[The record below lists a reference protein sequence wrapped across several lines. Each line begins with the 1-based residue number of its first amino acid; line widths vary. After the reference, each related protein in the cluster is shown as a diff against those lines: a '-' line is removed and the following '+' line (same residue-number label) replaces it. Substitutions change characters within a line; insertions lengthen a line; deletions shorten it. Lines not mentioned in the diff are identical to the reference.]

1 MARRLHLH
9 LLAAAAIS
17 LCALWLVPAGNA
29 QDEGGI
35 AYSIELNGDVSPA
48 TEAWIGSALE
58 DAEDA
63 GAEIAIIRLDTPGG
77 LVDSTREIVKDIT
90 ASPLPVVVYVS
101 PDGARAGSAGAYITQ
116 AADVAAMAPQTNIGS
131 ATPISVGPGSDDEV
145 LGRKIT
151 NDATAYMRALAS
163 AHDRNPELGERM
175 VTEAVNVTAEEALE
189 ADFIDVIAE
198 SEAELL
204 SELDGF
210 RVAGPKAQ
218 TLETADLEIESHDT
232 PLRYELLG
240 IVFDPTVAFLL
251 LTVGL
256 IGLAIELFSPGLI
269 VPGALGALSFILG
282 LFGASQLPVTAAGVA
297 LLILAIGLIIAEAQ
311 LPTGGLLGAAG
322 VIALVFAGLLLFNDD
337 EGADVSVPV
346 IITAAVLLGG
356 FAAFLVDRVV
366 KARREPVRTGHE
378 EMLGIVVQV
387 RSRLDPEGQ
396 VWAEGA
402 LWRAR
407 LADGESSEP
416 VPAGAHVRVVAV
428 EGLTL
433 IAVPAPAPVAAAA
446 DGDNRDTL
454 SS

>member
-1 MARRLHLH
+1 MTSRRLHL
-9 LLAAAAIS
+9 LLVATIC
-17 LCALWLVPAGNA
+17 LGALWAVPAGQA
-29 QDEGGI
+29 QEEGGI
-35 AYSIELNGDVSPA
+35 AYSIELTGDVSPA
-48 TEAWIGSALE
+48 TEAWIGSALD
-58 DAEDA
+58 DAADE
-63 GAEIAIIRLDTPGG
+63 GAEIVIIRLDTPGG

-151 NDATAYMRALAS
+151 NDAAAYMRALAEV
-163 AHDRNPELGERM
+163 HDRDPALGERM
-175 VTEAVNVTAEEALE
+175 VTEAVNVTAAEALE
-189 ADFIDVIAE
+189 AGFIDVIAGSE
-198 SEAELL
+198 SELL
-204 SELDGF
+204 DELDGF
-210 RVAGPKAQ
+210 RVAGPKAG
-218 TLETADLEIESHDT
+218 TLETAGLEIESRDT

-256 IGLAIELFSPGLI
+256 IGIAIEVFSPGLI
-269 VPGALGALSFILG
+269 IPGSLGAVSFILG
-282 LFGASQLPVTAAGVA
+282 LFGASQLPVTAAGIA
-297 LLILAIGLIIAEAQ
+297 LLILAIGLIIAEGQ
-311 LPTGGLLGAAG
+311 LPTGGFLGGAG

-346 IITAAVLLGG
+346 IITSAILLGG

-378 EMLGIVVQV
+378 EMIGILAEA
-387 RSRLDPEGQ
+387 RSRLDPEGN

-407 LADGESSEP
+407 LADGEDAEP
-416 VPAGAHVRVVAV
+416 VPAGAQVRIVAV

-433 IAVPAPAPVAAAA
+433 VAMPATAPAEAA
-446 DGDNRDTL
+446 DGGDRDTL

>member
-1 MARRLHLH
+1 MAPRRHLQ
-9 LLAAAAIS
+9 LLAAAVIS
-17 LCALWLVPAGNA
+17 LCALWVVPAGQA
-29 QDEGGI
+29 QDDGGI
-35 AYSIELNGDVSPA
+35 AYSIELNGDISPA
-48 TEAWIGSALE
+48 TEAWIASALDSAADE
-58 DAEDA
+58 

-77 LVDSTREIVKDIT
+77 LDDSTREIVKDIT
-90 ASPLPVVVYVS
+90 AAPMPVVVYVS

-131 ATPISVGPGSDDEV
+131 ATPISIGPGSDDEV

-151 NDATAYMRALAS
+151 NDSAAYMRALAS
-163 AHDRNPELGERM
+163 AHDRDPELGEQM

-189 ADFIDVIAE
+189 ANFIDVIAE
-198 SEAELL
+198 SETELL

-218 TLETADLEIESHDT
+218 TLQTADLEIESHDM

-240 IVFDPTVAFLL
+240 IVVDPTIAFLL
-251 LTVGL
+251 LTVGM

-269 VPGALGALSFILG
+269 LPGALGAVSFILG
-282 LFGASQLPVTAAGVA
+282 LFGTSQLPVTAAGVA
-297 LLILAIGLIIAEAQ
+297 LLILAIGLIIAEGQ
-311 LPTGGLLGAAG
+311 LPTGGFLGAAG

-346 IITAAVLLGG
+346 IITSAVLLGG

-366 KARREPVRTGHE
+366 KARKEPVRTGHE
-378 EMLGIVVQV
+378 EMIGILAEV

-407 LADGESSEP
+407 LADGEDSEP
-416 VPAGAHVRVVAV
+416 VPAGAHVRVIAV

-433 IAVPAPAPVAAAA
+433 IAMPSGTPAAGSA
-446 DGDNRDTL
+446 DGGNRDTL

>member
-1 MARRLHLH
+1 MYRRPAQLF
-9 LLAAAAIS
+9 LAAVIC
-17 LCALWLVPAGNA
+17 LCALWAVPVGQA
-29 QDEGGI
+29 QEEGGI
-35 AYSIELNGDVSPA
+35 AYSIELDGDISPA
-48 TEAWIGSALE
+48 TEAWIGSALD
-58 DAEDA
+58 DAADA

-77 LVDSTREIVKDIT
+77 LDDSTREIVKDIT
-90 ASPLPVVVYVS
+90 AAPMPVVVYVS

-116 AADVAAMAPQTNIGS
+116 GADVAAMAPQTNIGS
-131 ATPISVGPGSDDEV
+131 ATPISIGPGSDDEV

-151 NDATAYMRALAS
+151 NDAAAYMRTLA
-163 AHDRNPELGERM
+163 ATHDRNPELGEQM

-218 TLETADLEIESHDT
+218 TLETTGLEIESHDM
-232 PLRYELLG
+232 PLRYELLA
-240 IVFDPTVAFLL
+240 IVTNPTIAFLL

-256 IGLAIELFSPGLI
+256 IGLAIEIFSPGLI
-269 VPGALGALSFILG
+269 VPGALGAVSFILG
-282 LFGASQLPVTAAGVA
+282 LFGTSQLPVTAAGIA
-297 LLILAIGLIIAEAQ
+297 LLVLAIGLIIAEAQ
-311 LPTGGLLGAAG
+311 LPTGGFLGAAG

-346 IITAAVLLGG
+346 IITAGILLGG

-378 EMLGIVVQV
+378 ELIGIVAQA

-407 LADGESSEP
+407 LAEGEDSAP
-416 VPAGAHVRVVAV
+416 VVAGAHVRVVAV

-433 IAVPAPAPVAAAA
+433 LAVPTAAPADAGEAA
-446 DGDNRDTL
+446 NRDTL